1 MSLASRRVVTA
12 ALDAAGWTSISTQL
26 SALLLRHTS
35 GAVWETT
42 TQAGDCALSVPGGPI
57 VAFHRKVPNAV
68 VIAACLAAAGQLDQ
82 APPTETARAV
92 AENDARSTV
101 VSVLMAEAT
110 TASEINAMT
119 RLALRAGLLW
129 RCQPCR
135 RDHYV
140 NNSVCSCGTRRPG
153 N

>member
-1 MSLASRRVVTA
+1 MSLASRRHVTS
-12 ALDAAGWTSISTQL
+12 ALEAAGWTGTPTRLAQQTF
-26 SALLLRHTS
+26 RHTS
-35 GAVWETT
+35 GAVWSTT
-42 TQAGDCALSVPGGPI
+42 TQAGDCALSVPSGPT
-57 VAFHRKVPNAV
+57 VSFHRKVPNAV
-68 VIAACLAAAGQLDQ
+68 VIASCLAAAGQLDQ
-82 APPTETARAV
+82 APPTDSARVV

-110 TASEINAMT
+110 TAMEINALT
-119 RLALRAGLLW
+119 RVALRAGLLW

-140 NNSVCSCGTRRPG
+140 NNPVCSCGARRPA